1 MPATAGLATNFYPRQ
16 IACASG
22 YRDQAW
28 PAPRL
33 PHRRVRLLLD
43 VGHRR
48 PRPWACGQRRGSSD
62 LQIRTRSCGMDR
74 ACAAAEFQRGQGASW
89 GHHQSRQR
97 LSAADGHGR
106 GDGGDPLRPAQQC
119 TPALARPAHGSPPK
133 KGRGYRTRQ
142 QDRPNG
148 VGPNEQRRT
157 LSRSAGNAGDRAD
170 GGIETKRGCSCA
182 DEVGKGRRELMQQ
195 AGRNRRIRR
204 THIDPAPRVRA
215 SGRDLIRGWHS
226 GQRLYVPHKQVGH
239 WSHQPALQRHSKA
252 LANGRPSTQG
262 RIEF

>member
-119 TPALARPAHGSPPK
+119 TPALARPAHGSPPNEVPAIALVNK
-133 KGRGYRTRQ
+133 TARTVWALMSSGERYRDPQASRRPRRRQ
-142 QDRPNG
+142 
-148 VGPNEQRRT
+148 
-157 LSRSAGNAGDRAD
+157 
-170 GGIETKRGCSCA
+170 
-182 DEVGKGRRELMQQ
+182 
-195 AGRNRRIRR
+195 
-204 THIDPAPRVRA
+204 H
-215 SGRDLIRGWHS
+215 RDKA
-226 GQRLYVPHKQVGH
+226 RLQ
-239 WSHQPALQRHSKA
+239 LR
-252 LANGRPSTQG
+252 
-262 RIEF
+262 